1 MSLINRCVLFG
12 DGGCEGLGGGFGSGG
27 GSGDSGGVVEG
38 GGGLEMNNHND
49 YCHRNSFQRNKYHR

>member
-1 MSLINRCVLFG
+1 MSVINRCVLCC
-12 DGGCEGLGGGFGSGG
+12 DGGCEGLGTGFGSGG

-49 YCHRNSFQRNKYHR
+49 YCPHNSF